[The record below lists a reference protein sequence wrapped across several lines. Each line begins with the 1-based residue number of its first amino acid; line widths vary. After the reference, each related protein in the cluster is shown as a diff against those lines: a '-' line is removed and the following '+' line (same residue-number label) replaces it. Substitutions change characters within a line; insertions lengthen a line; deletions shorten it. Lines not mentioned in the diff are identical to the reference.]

1 MRLELDSMGKKEV
14 PDAAYYGIQ
23 TIRALENFPVSGRR
37 ERPELVRAYAMVKF
51 AAARTNAKLGVLDA
65 KRGKAIEGAARK
77 VMKGGYSDQ
86 FPIDVFQAGAGTS
99 FNMNVNEVIANLA
112 LENLGRSK
120 GDYAYLSPNDHVNCS
135 QSTNDT
141 YSTASQ
147 IATAWMLGVLSE
159 RLIDLE
165 RTMMVRSGDF
175 RSVMKSGRTHL
186 MDAMPVTLGMEFH
199 AYGSAIAESRRRL
212 SQRYDDLMPVPLGG
226 TAVGTGVSAHPDFAA
241 LAIKELAKI
250 SKLPLREMS
259 DKSMGLQSRSPLLAV
274 SGALRELAVE
284 LSRIA
289 NDLRLMASGPS
300 TGLGEIAMP
309 EVQPGSSIM
318 PGKSNPVMA
327 ECLNMICYEIIGND
341 LAVMMAAQAGQLEL
355 NVMTPLITYK
365 LLDSISLLNNYLPI
379 FEEKCIR
386 GLIANE
392 EHCSKLLEKNSIL
405 ITNIAPRIGYLKAA
419 EIAKK
424 SMESGRSISELV
436 VGSKLMSQGDA
447 KRLLDPKRMLGPNR
461 ASSKSMKARMKG

>member
-1 MRLELDSMGKKEV
+1 
-14 PDAAYYGIQ
+14 
-23 TIRALENFPVSGRR
+23 
-37 ERPELVRAYAMVKF
+37 
-51 AAARTNAKLGVLDA
+51 
-65 KRGKAIEGAARK
+65 
-77 VMKGGYSDQ
+77 
-86 FPIDVFQAGAGTS
+86 
-99 FNMNVNEVIANLA
+99 
-112 LENLGRSK
+112 
-120 GDYAYLSPNDHVNCS
+120 
-135 QSTNDT
+135 
-141 YSTASQ
+141 
-147 IATAWMLGVLSE
+147 
-159 RLIDLE
+159 
-165 RTMMVRSGDF
+165 
-175 RSVMKSGRTHL
+175 
-186 MDAMPVTLGMEFH
+186 
-199 AYGSAIAESRRRL
+199 
-212 SQRYDDLMPVPLGG
+212 
-226 TAVGTGVSAHPDFAA
+226 
-241 LAIKELAKI
+241 
-250 SKLPLREMS
+250 MS